1 MTMISLNLP
10 KAELK
15 IKWEDG
21 GLKVFDAL
29 RNKYVRLTPEEWVRQ
44 NFVAYL
50 VNHLGYPSGLMGNEI
65 SLTQNGIK
73 RRCDTIV
80 ADSSGKPLIIIEYKA
95 PDVEISQ
102 EVFNQICRYN
112 SVLRAKYLV
121 VTNGLNHFCCRID
134 YDSELNI
141 TFLKDIPLFKELI

>member
-80 ADSSGKPLIIIEYKA
+80 ADSNGKPLIIIEYKA